1 VFGSFE
7 EDTERTFRAYHLYV
21 ELLEK
26 KGTVEAMEEVVL
38 VRRKEEEEREKKK
51 REKEA
56 LLQEAQVYAAS
67 RGEEG

>member
-38 VRRKEEEEREKKK
+38 VRRKEEEREKKK